1 MVCTA
6 LVSASSGPGL
16 SPEARD
22 IASCTARHFI
32 LIVPVS
38 TLVYKWVP
46 AKLMLGVTPQW
57 TNIPC
62 RGKGG
67 GVEMLLVA
75 SCSGNRDKL
84 WPDGPLGSYAD
95 FTSCYILSCYFCHCH
110 DYINSLPRHEDE
122 TNSK

>member
-46 AKLMLGVTPQW
+46 AKLMLGVTLQW

-62 RGKGG
+62 RGKGAG
-67 GVEMLLVA
+67 G
-75 SCSGNRDKL
+75 G
-84 WPDGPLGSYAD
+84 GGGGSRNAPSR
-95 FTSCYILSCYFCHCH
+95 FVQWK
-110 DYINSLPRHEDE
+110 PG
-122 TNSK
+122 